1 MVNRLAPWSGNVGKR
16 LVRTPKIYLRDSGL
30 LHGLLDL
37 THLDDVLSHPSAGA
51 SWEGFVIEQLIAAA
65 GPQQQPLYFRTA
77 TGTEVD
83 LVLERGGT
91 VDTIVEIKRTTAPA
105 ASAGLYA
112 AIATLKPKAAYVVHG
127 GDATWPMP
135 GGITA
140 ISVASLM
147 KQLHR
152 A

>member
-1 MVNRLAPWSGNVGKR
+1 MGKR

-30 LHGLLDL
+30 LHALLDL

-65 GPQQQPLYFRTA
+65 GPQWQPLYFPSA
-77 TGTEVD
+77 TGMEVD
-83 LVLERGGT
+83 LVIERGGR
-91 VDTIVEIKRTTAPA
+91 VDTIMAIRRKTAPV
-105 ASAGLYA
+105 ASAGLHA
-112 AIATLKPKAAYVVHG
+112 AITTLKPKAAYVVHI
-127 GDATWPMP
+127 GDATWPIP